1 MKKRSGLFA
10 MLLCSAIASYAQ
22 DTYWALDGNKIF
34 NTSTKAVATSAL
46 ASPDFDYN
54 ADRSV
59 IFNASAEALFTGGT
73 TSNFTVND
81 LGQVLPIPTECKKY
95 VSMEIVPQPTP
106 HGHYLRVRE
115 IDATAVTNN
124 SMTTGFPTSG
134 SYTYLHGAADA
145 VYWGAVAAK
154 LNTNGTRYIYHL
166 NRPASSW
173 TSTLNRYELN
183 SAGVVNT
190 TPTTLSTTLP
200 PGGFLKMSP
209 DGQAIGY
216 INDNGNFVTYNIA
229 TNTATTY
236 STYSVGLFITPQEI
250 PAIECAIVSGN
261 RRWFLGNNT
270 EVGFV
275 TEGSS
280 GSYTKISGTSLK
292 GTKSSL
298 ALGRDGNI
306 YYAFNSSGVSAGAGD
321 LYYFTPSSATGG
333 WSDWLNS
340 NSTAIS
346 NAKIATTHGSGSGL
360 CYLFGNQVAG
370 EDVNSATAPTIPP
383 SFTLSGQ
390 TGGNIVICD
399 GAVSQ
404 LILEAMQF
412 GVSSGYTITV
422 EEGELVSN
430 TFVLTGDTYN
440 QDFAVVDYNPT
451 HDLFTLFGALQNY
464 NGYIRVTFSTISPC
478 GQVLSTSLVFNL
490 ILASAAV
497 DFYMIGPSDINSSPV
512 CNYLGVS
519 LVGLQNRVDNSAQ
532 VMTNRPSV
540 QTAPPCAEGWLGAS
554 SVGLSKGVL
563 TLNNTTVANVPNPYH
578 VVVEEYDASMAFIKT
593 VVNKNLST
601 IPASS
606 YPFFNKTSP
615 LFYFTNNYNT
625 IRDNYFYKVIL
636 SVETDCGIYSKEAY
650 FKILDGGDDGIAFKP
665 GRTTGINET
674 GTITQLEV
682 FPNPATN
689 IVNLSWRG
697 MDAGGAHISLI
708 NTMGQV
714 VINQSLR
721 ETEGLNNETINISSL
736 PSGVYQ
742 YILTTSGGEHKGKI
756 VKQ

>member
-1 MKKRSGLFA
+1 MKKRSKLLTA
-10 MLLCSAIASYAQ
+10 LLCGSLTAAAQ
-22 DTYWALDGNKIF
+22 DTYWALDGNWIY
-34 NTSTKAVATSAL
+34 NTATQTASATSQPLTPAGGFGFNG
-46 ASPDFDYN
+46 DH
-54 ADRSV
+54 SV
-59 IFNASAEALFTGGT
+59 IFNASAELLFTGGPS
-73 TSNFTVND
+73 SNFTISG
-81 LGQVLPIPTECKKY
+81 LGQVLSIPTECKKY
-95 VSMEIVPQPTP
+95 ISMEIVPSGPP
-106 HGHYLRVRE
+106 WGHILRVRQ
-115 IDATAVTNN
+115 IDATAVTN
-124 SMTTGFPTSG
+124 SGTTGLPTAG
-134 SYTYLHGAADA
+134 SYTYLHNALDP

-166 NRPASSW
+166 NRPASSF
-173 TSTLNRYELN
+173 TSTLNRFELN

-200 PGGFLKMSP
+200 AGGFLKMSP
-209 DGQAIGY
+209 DGEAIGY
-216 INDNGNFVTYNIA
+216 IDENGSFVTYNIA
-229 TNTATTY
+229 TNTAMTY
-236 STYSVGLFITPQEI
+236 STYSVGLFVTPQEI
-250 PAIECAIVSGN
+250 PAIECVIYNGD
-261 RRWFLGNNT
+261 RYWFLGNAT
-270 EVGFV
+270 EMGFV
-275 TEGSS
+275 KEGVTT
-280 GSYTKISGTSLK
+280 YTKISTTSK
-292 GTKSSL
+292 GALSSI
-298 ALGRDGNI
+298 ALGRDGRLYFAHN
-306 YYAFNSSGVSAGAGD
+306 ASGVGSGPGD
-321 LYYFTPSSATGG
+321 LYSFSPSVVITAGAS
-333 WSDWLNS
+333 SLNG
-340 NSTAIS
+340 NSPIVP
-346 NAKIATTHGSGSGL
+346 NAKIATTAGSGSNL
-360 CYLFGNQVAG
+360 SYLFGNQVAG

-390 TGGNIVICD
+390 TGGNIVICE
-399 GAVSQ
+399 GGLSE
-404 LILEAMQF
+404 LILEAKQF

-422 EEGELVSN
+422 EEGELVSS
-430 TFVLTGDTYN
+430 TFVVTGDTYSE
-440 QDFAVVDYNPT
+440 DFAVLDYNPT
-451 HDLFTLFGALQNY
+451 HDLLTLFGGLQNY

-615 LFYFTNNYNT
+615 LFYFTNNYYT

-665 GRTTGINET
+665 GKTTGVNEI
-674 GTITQLEV
+674 GTITQPEV

-689 IVNLSWRG
+689 TVNLSWNG
-697 MDAGGAHISLI
+697 MKAVNAHISLI

-714 VINQSLR
+714 VLSKEFAEVN
-721 ETEGLNNETINISSL
+721 GVNNNTINIGHL

-742 YILTTSGGEHKGKI
+742 YILSTSGGEHKGKI